1 MKESKLHHLCG
12 ILSLD
17 VHDFIIYT
25 AHTKTHQW
33 HHIMA
38 RISHL
43 SIQASF
49 HVHKSMQGA
58 WNSIA
63 RDLVR
68 SYEQQPMEWYNCNVY
83 KNIQRWSSRGTT
95 QRRATKGRHKE
106 ENHLTKAAE
115 PVSEPPIGPV
125 KEEPKEEEKPE
136 DEATNE
142 LPKRR
147 GTKAGRSNRTS
158 LRTCT
163 KNDAYE

>member
-1 MKESKLHHLCG
+1 M
-12 ILSLD
+12 
-17 VHDFIIYT
+17 HD
-25 AHTKTHQW
+25 
-33 HHIMA
+33 
-38 RISHL
+38 
-43 SIQASF
+43 
-49 HVHKSMQGA
+49 A

-115 PVSEPPIGPV
+115 PVSEPPKRKHQSITTKGRHKEENHLTKATEPVSDPPIGSV

-158 LRTCT
+158 
-163 KNDAYE
+163 